1 MRLAREILE
10 PPDPRDRSSI
20 EGTDMAAAGTRASRP
35 ASPSSSKKKGKGA
48 AAAPE
53 IGQRRE
59 TDSMGEMFVPAD
71 ALYGATTQR
80 AVLNFPVSFRTI
92 PQAQI
97 EAHILLKKCCAEA
110 NAELGELPRD
120 KAAAIVAA
128 ADQLLAEFAQPSA
141 DGLRHPYSHPLM
153 RHFPI
158 DVFQTGSGTS
168 TNMNVNEVIANVAS
182 QRAGK
187 AIGSKDP
194 VHPNDHVNY
203 GQSSNDTYPSSMQIA
218 GALLVSKR
226 LIPALERLAKSLEA
240 KAKEWDRVVKIGR
253 THLMD
258 ATPIRVGQEFS
269 GYAAAARLALARAKA
284 ARDALALDMPIG
296 GTAVGTGIN
305 AHPKFG
311 RTVCAK
317 LAKATSVKFA
327 EAKNHF
333 EAQSTR
339 DCVVDAHGHLKTIAV
354 SLTKIAN
361 DIRWL
366 GSGPRCGLFELS
378 LPATQPGSSIM
389 PGKVNPVICESVMMV
404 ACQVVGNDAAITMGG
419 LGGIGS
425 LLELNVAM
433 PVIAERL
440 IESIELLANASNMF
454 CEKCLDGLVLNE
466 AEATGTVE
474 KSLMMCTS
482 LAPVIGYDNAA
493 KVAKEAFKSGE
504 TVRQYVLRHKLVEPK
519 RLEKLL
525 DARSMTKPGG
535 KGPGGG

>member
-1 MRLAREILE
+1 M
-10 PPDPRDRSSI
+10 
-20 EGTDMAAAGTRASRP
+20 G
-35 ASPSSSKKKGKGA
+35 
-48 AAAPE
+48 
-53 IGQRRE
+53 
-59 TDSMGEMFVPAD
+59 SMEVPAD

-80 AVLNFPVSFRTI
+80 AVLNFPVSGRPV

-97 EAHILLKKCCAEA
+97 EAHILLKRAAAEA
-110 NAELGELPRD
+110 NLELKEVGRAHAD
-120 KAAAIVAA
+120 AIVAA
-128 ADQLLAEFAQPSA
+128 CDELLE
-141 DGLRHPYSHPLM
+141 GLRIPAPEGERHPLM

-168 TNMNVNEVIANVAS
+168 TNMNVNEVVANVAAR
-182 QRAGK
+182 RAGR

-194 VHPNDHVNY
+194 IHPNDHVNY
-203 GQSSNDTYPSSMQIA
+203 GQSSNDTFPTSMQVA
-218 GALLVSKR
+218 GAVR
-226 LIPALERLAKSLEA
+226 IRFALIPALERLAAGLWA

-269 GYAAAARLALARAKA
+269 GYAAAIDYAVERARKAEQALAAN
-284 ARDALALDMPIG
+284 LPIG

-305 AHPKFG
+305 AHPKFAKL
-311 RTVCAK
+311 VCAK
-317 LAKATSVKFA
+317 LAKATGIPFR
-327 EAKNHF
+327 EARNHF
-333 EAQSTR
+333 EAQATR
-339 DCVVDAHGHLKTIAV
+339 DCVVEASGHLKTIAV
-354 SLTKIAN
+354 SLSKVAN

-404 ACQVVGNDAAITMGG
+404 ACQVVGNDATVT
-419 LGGIGS
+419 LGGFGGVGS

-433 PVIAERL
+433 PVVSQSL
-440 IESIELLANASNMF
+440 LESITLLANASAMF
-454 CEKCLDGLVLNE
+454 QDKCVAGLELNRAI
-466 AEATGTVE
+466 AEGTVE

-482 LAPVIGYDNAA
+482 LAPVLGYDAAA

-504 TVRQYVLRHKLVEPK
+504 TVREYVTKRNLVEPK
-519 RLEKLL
+519 RLAKLL
-525 DARSMTKPGG
+525 DPTSMTKPGA

>member
-1 MRLAREILE
+1 MAKAQAGSATATRKSGRAR
-10 PPDPRDRSSI
+10 S
-20 EGTDMAAAGTRASRP
+20 AKHAG
-35 ASPSSSKKKGKGA
+35 
-48 AAAPE
+48 APVGE
-53 IGQRRE
+53 RRE

-80 AVLNFPVSFRTI
+80 AVLNFPVSFRTV

-110 NAELGELPRD
+110 NAELGELAKD

-128 ADQLLAEFAQPSA
+128 CTELLEGFAEPAPF
-141 DGLRHPYSHPLM
+141 GLPHPLM

-168 TNMNVNEVIANVAS
+168 TNMNVNEVVANVAS

-203 GQSSNDTYPSSMQIA
+203 GQSSNDTYPSSMQVA
-218 GALLVSKR
+218 GAMRIASRLV
-226 LIPALERLAKSLEA
+226 PALERLARGLEE
-240 KAKEWDRVVKIGR
+240 KAKRWDKVVKIGR

-269 GYAAAARLALARAKA
+269 GYAAAARLSVVRAKA
-284 ARDALALDMPIG
+284 ARDALALNMPIG

-305 AHPKFG
+305 AHLKFG
-311 RTVCAK
+311 RTVCARLSK
-317 LAKATSVKFA
+317 ESGVRFA

-339 DCVVDAHGHLKTIAV
+339 DCVVEAHGHLKTIAV

-389 PGKVNPVICESVMMV
+389 PGKVNPVICESLMMV
-404 ACQVVGNDAAITMGG
+404 ACQVVGNDAAVTMAG
-419 LGGIGS
+419 LGGVGS

-433 PVIAERL
+433 PVMAERL
-440 IESIELLANASNMF
+440 VESIDLLANGCTMF
-454 CEKCLDGLVLNE
+454 NDRLLDGLVLNE
-466 AEATGTVE
+466 SEATGTVE

-493 KVAKEAFKSGE
+493 KVAKEAFKTGE
-504 TVRQYVLRHKLVEPK
+504 TVREYVLRNKLVEPK
-519 RLEKLL
+519 RLARLL
-525 DARSMTKPGG
+525 DPTAMTKPGG